1 MAKIPIHKESQ
12 ANHMT
17 DLNRDYKTSNNTLFE
32 KCLTSDLKK
41 KEVT

>member
-1 MAKIPIHKESQ
+1 
-12 ANHMT
+12 MT
-17 DLNRDYKTSNNTLFE
+17 DLNRDYKTNNNKLFE